1 MVTCVGL
8 DGDGLSSSVQVN
20 NTHKSGIV
28 SSRHQAADNGKLR
41 QRKKI
46 RRKKKVVPLKE

>member
-41 QRKKI
+41 QRKKYAGK
-46 RRKKKVVPLKE
+46 RRLFR